1 MTAVYPTQYAWA
13 ARVDRM
19 TKDQLALAVRNH
31 PAHVY
36 AAHPPA
42 TWRKAELVT
51 ALVEMGCPLHRRA
64 DFCQECQ

>member
-1 MTAVYPTQYAWA
+1 MTVTYPTQYAWA

-19 TKDQLALAVRNH
+19 TKVELARAVTTH

-51 ALVEMGCPLHRRA
+51 ALVEMGCPAHRRA
-64 DFCQECQ
+64 DTCQECQ